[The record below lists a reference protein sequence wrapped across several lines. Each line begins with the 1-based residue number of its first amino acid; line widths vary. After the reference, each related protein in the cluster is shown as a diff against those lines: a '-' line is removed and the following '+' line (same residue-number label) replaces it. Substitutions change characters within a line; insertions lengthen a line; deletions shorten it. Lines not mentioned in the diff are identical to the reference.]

1 MPRGLVWM
9 SRQSFGFKPE
19 LASRLTACTMQDRYS
34 GWSSLKRLQRAL
46 YYAARCLTFPSW
58 IGKVDGLEARVG
70 RRARRRPERSR
81 CRPGSPSWTRTSSG
95 TTSRMNSQSD
105 CPASHTGARCRGGAE
120 GLVNIGGARPG
131 RTGVSHADRCPGQV
145 PSRPRRRGCWF
156 GAESESD

>member
-19 LASRLTACTMQDRYS
+19 LASRLTAWTIQDRYS

-46 YYAARCLTFPSW
+46 YYEAMLNLFKLGKSTGWRHESESAA
-58 IGKVDGLEARVG
+58 
-70 RRARRRPERSR
+70 ARRRPEGSR
-81 CRPGSPSWTRTSSG
+81 CRPGSPSWTRTLSG

-105 CPASHTGARCRGGAE
+105 CQASHTGARRRGGAE
-120 GLVNIGGARPG
+120 GLVNRDGARPC
-131 RTGVSHADRCPGQV
+131 RTGVSHAARCPGQV
-145 PSRPRRRGCWF
+145 LSRPRRRGCWF